1 MSELRIG
8 SLCSGYE
15 GLGLAVTEVL
25 GGEVAWVADND
36 PGAATILAHRFP
48 GVANLGDITVVNWD
62 TVPVVDILCAGF
74 PCQDVSAAG
83 ARAGLRAGT
92 RSGLWLEIV
101 QAIRTL
107 RPAVVVIENV
117 RGLLTA
123 RGDEPTAEH
132 LAAEAARDATVRLL
146 EWLDNESNL
155 ATAKGDIRRVRQ
167 CAQRTAR
174 VVGLRKRAVAR
185 CQWHERRL
193 VRAVGTVLG
202 SLADLGFD
210 AEGTVVSASDN
221 GAPHRRERV
230 IIIAWLAAD
239 ANLSSSARLGG
250 RRGETTEAPAGLRVG
265 VAERS
270 LRSAEDPDSAVGG
283 EWRQPAP
290 GQAPGRRP
298 RADAGRPGGAHADC
312 PDFQSRAAPT
322 PAARDW
328 KSGQSRIMDRNA
340 RPLNEVVEMLLPT
353 PIQSTGRAKSAD
365 RAADEPGRSAAARR
379 TDWRT
384 CSPEPNAT
392 DSQGGPRAVPER
404 RTSRGKDHGPRLRDV
419 APALLPTPNTGQS
432 PNGHGIRGGRAGN
445 GHQSGA
451 DLNAIA
457 TLLPTPNAEGGTGYM
472 SGSNRDTWRP
482 TLEGAAKGYV
492 PVLHQ
497 GRPTG
502 GLYEPAIRRWETILG
517 RSAPS
522 PTEPGRTG
530 ERLSPRFVEWMMGL
544 PEGWVTDVPGLS
556 RNQQLHALG
565 NGVVPQQAAF
575 ALRLLLAEVS
585 EAAA

>member
-250 RRGETTEAPAGLRVG
+250 RRGETTEAPAGHGLELPNAVCDLLKTPTAQLAVNG
-265 VAERS
+265 GS
-270 LRSAEDPDSAVGG
+270 QHPDKRRAGG
-283 EWRQPAP
+283 HGPTLADQVEHTLTAPTSSPALL
-290 GQAPGRRP
+290 
-298 RADAGRPGGAHADC
+298 
-312 PDFQSRAAPT
+312 PT

-353 PIQSTGRAKSAD
+353 PMTINRTSQRAQTGRPTSGPQRGGASYGLED
-365 RAADEPGRSAAARR
+365 VLLP
-379 TDWRT
+379 T
-384 CSPEPNAT
+384 PNAT
-392 DSQGGPRAVPER
+392 DSQGGPRAVPEK

-502 GLYEPAIRRWETILG
+502 GRTSQPSG
-517 RSAPS
+517 DGNPSSAARP
-522 PTEPGRTG
+522 PLQ
-530 ERLSPRFVEWMMGL
+530 LSLDEL
-544 PEGWVTDVPGLS
+544 ES
-556 RNQQLHALG
+556 A
-565 NGVVPQQAAF
+565 
-575 ALRLLLAEVS
+575 
-585 EAAA
+585 